1 MRAPSWLE
9 EFTDRLRM
17 LGPFAVLIRM
27 VAPTAALVS
36 WVTAG
41 AVGGFNG
48 FLGVLLVLTAIAA
61 AAFPDSTAPLILILV
76 MTGSWFLEVDPFS
89 LPWSI
94 VLALCILVVHVA
106 SARAAALVPGTAYDR
121 GTTMLWLRQTGLVA
135 VATVGVWVVSVRL
148 GESPGG
154 SSVAVSAVAVVAI
167 AALGVG
173 LILATSSDS
182 DD

>member
-1 MRAPSWLE
+1 TTDGPAMRVPSWLE

-48 FLGVLLVLTAIAA
+48 FLAVLLVLTAIAA

-106 SARAAALVPGTAYDR
+106 
-121 GTTMLWLRQTGLVA
+121 
-135 VATVGVWVVSVRL
+135 
-148 GESPGG
+148 
-154 SSVAVSAVAVVAI
+154 
-167 AALGVG
+167 
-173 LILATSSDS
+173 
-182 DD
+182 